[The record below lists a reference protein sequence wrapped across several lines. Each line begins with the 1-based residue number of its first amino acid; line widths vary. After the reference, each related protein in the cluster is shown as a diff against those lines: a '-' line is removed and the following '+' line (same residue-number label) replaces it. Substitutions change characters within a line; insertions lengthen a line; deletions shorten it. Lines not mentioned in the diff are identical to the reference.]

1 MQGDAPRGSSWD
13 SPRGAPGGAPRG
25 APRVVVSCGML
36 VRACELLET
45 AVFQQ
50 ERARLGK
57 ENGEE

>member
-1 MQGDAPRGSSWD
+1 MQGGVPRGSSWE
-13 SPRGAPGGAPRG
+13 SPRCAPGGESRG

-36 VRACELLET
+36 MRACDLLET

-57 ENGEE
+57 ENGKE